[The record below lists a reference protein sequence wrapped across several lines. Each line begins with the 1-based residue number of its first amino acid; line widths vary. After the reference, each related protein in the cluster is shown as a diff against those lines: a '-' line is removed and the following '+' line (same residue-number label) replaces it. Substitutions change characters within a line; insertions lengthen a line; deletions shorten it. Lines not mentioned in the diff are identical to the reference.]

1 MASDEELLRA
11 FANGQRRALGEL
23 AERYERP
30 LLNLAVAILGSP
42 DLAVE
47 AVQETWLR
55 VVRYSASFN
64 GRSSVKTWLYRVA
77 INQCRS
83 MRAARPEATSCEP
96 DEPSVERGGTDGVGQ
111 TNPADGADRSD
122 QSNRSDA
129 ANDAA
134 GTGRT
139 RSRSSDADSTRPQ
152 RSDTDRTRPQR
163 SDTDSTR
170 PQRSDTDR
178 TRPQRSDTD
187 RTRPQS
193 SGAAEPG
200 KLMEQ
205 SQRSSD
211 CATDPAQAAALSDE
225 IDRLKRAVESLSE
238 PLREVLLVCYT
249 HGMTHEEASATL
261 GIPLGTVK
269 SRLHAALKALRG
281 RMKRHE

>member
-11 FANGQRRALGEL
+11 FANGQRHALGEL

-83 MRAARPEATSCEP
+83 MLAARPGATTDET
-96 DEPSVERGGTDGVGQ
+96 DEPSTRGGGADGVDQ
-111 TNPADGADRSD
+111 PDPADGADRSD
-122 QSNRSDA
+122 QSDRSDRS
-129 ANDAA
+129 DPVDEAA

-139 RSRSSDADSTRPQ
+139 RSRPRDTEKPRPSSSDTE
-152 RSDTDRTRPQR
+152 RTRP
-163 SDTDSTR
+163 
-170 PQRSDTDR
+170 
-178 TRPQRSDTD
+178 
-187 RTRPQS
+187 
-193 SGAAEPG
+193 
-200 KLMEQ
+200 
-205 SQRSSD
+205 RSSD
-211 CATDPAQAAALSDE
+211 TERTRSESSRADEAGKLIERSQRDSDCASDPARAAALSDE
-225 IDRLKRAVESLSE
+225 IEKLKRAVKRLSV
-238 PLREVLLVCYT
+238 PLREVVLVCYT
-249 HGMTHEEASATL
+249 HGMTHEEASTTL

-269 SRLHAALKALRG
+269 SRMHAALKALRQQ
-281 RMKRHE
+281 MKREE